1 MKKIIRLI
9 KATPLLILISIVS
22 VPAINLNAAGSK
34 QMYYEIRAYHVKNSA
49 QAERVDSYLR
59 DAYLPALHKA
69 GITSAGVFKPVAGD
83 TAFGRVIFVFIPY
96 TSLSQYQ
103 KVTALVEK
111 NKDHQ
116 KNGKAFL
123 DAPYNDP
130 PFTRYESI
138 LLKAFT
144 NMPVFAPPSYT
155 NPAGDRIYEL
165 RSYESATE
173 GKAGKKIEMFNKG
186 GEIALFQSLGFNA
199 MFYGEVLMGC
209 RKPNLMYM
217 ITFQDMKTHDEKWAA
232 FVNSEEWKKMSGMKE
247 YEFTVSRI
255 VKYLLSPTSYSDF

>member
-22 VPAINLNAAGSK
+22 VPSINMNAAGSK
-34 QMYYEIRAYHVKNSA
+34 QMYYEIRGYHVKSSA

-69 GITSAGVFKPVAGD
+69 GIDKIGVFKPIASD
-83 TAFGRVIFVFIPY
+83 TAFGRIIFVFVPY
-96 TSLSQYQ
+96 TNLSQYQ
-103 KVTALVEK
+103 KVSALVEK

-123 DAPYNDP
+123 EAPVNDP
-130 PFTRYESI
+130 PFVRYESI
-138 LLKAFT
+138 LLKAFE
-144 NMPVFAPPSYT
+144 NMPVFAPPAYT
-155 NPAGDRIYEL
+155 NPAGDRVYEL

-173 GKAGKKIEMFNKG
+173 EKAAKKREMFNKA
-186 GEIALFQSLGFNA
+186 GEITLFQNLGFNA
-199 MFYGEVLMGC
+199 VFYGEVVMGS

-217 ITFQDMKTHDEKWAA
+217 ITFQDMKTHDEKWQT
-232 FVNSEEWKKMSGMKE
+232 FVSSEEWKKMSGMKE